1 MRATLHPIVG
11 SRTPDGGGGAMRTH
25 VVRHV
30 ALQAPSQEVVVVAA
44 QPQSLVLVAAAAVVA
59 VEVGVGVGVP
69 LPRLVLV
76 VVMVVLHH
84 AQLQCQ
90 LSPRQLLQWQ
100 LQSPLALVREPC
112 DVVDA
117 ITLLVQCCASIP
129 DVASVRSKSP
139 GAAPLGPT

>member
-1 MRATLHPIVG
+1 MRATLLPIVG
-11 SRTPDGGGGAMRTH
+11 SRTPAGGDAMRTH

-44 QPQSLVLVAAAAVVA
+44 QPQSLVLVAAVVVVA
-59 VEVGVGVGVP
+59 VEVVVGVGVGEP

-76 VVMVVLHH
+76 VEMVVLHH
-84 AQLQCQ
+84 SQLQCQ
-90 LSPRQLLQWQ
+90 LSPRQLLQCR

-117 ITLLVQCCASIP
+117 ISLLVQCLC
-129 DVASVRSKSP
+129 VN
-139 GAAPLGPT
+139 T